1 MNNSFAVPKLTKENY
16 GHWCIRMKALLGS
29 QEAWEI
35 VDKGYDEPEN
45 EGALNQ
51 AQKNNLLKARKQD
64 QQALSIIHMGLDE
77 AMFEKVASATKE
89 KEAWEILQNNFKGV
103 DKVKKVRLQTLR
115 GEFEAL
121 HMKESES
128 VPDYFTRVSSVVNQM
143 KNYGEKIEDA
153 RVNEKILRSLN
164 TKLQLV
170 GISIEE
176 SNDTETM
183 TTDQLMGSLQAYSER
198 LLKKEETE
206 SQVLKTNASV
216 EDKDKLLYSQH
227 TRGRGRGRAN
237 QNFNRG
243 RGRGYVSNRFEGR
256 EQTNQRNWP

>member
-1 MNNSFAVPKLTKENY
+1 M
-16 GHWCIRMKALLGS
+16 
-29 QEAWEI
+29 
-35 VDKGYDEPEN
+35 
-45 EGALNQ
+45 
-51 AQKNNLLKARKQD
+51 
-64 QQALSIIHMGLDE
+64 
-77 AMFEKVASATKE
+77 
-89 KEAWEILQNNFKGV
+89 
-103 DKVKKVRLQTLR
+103 KKVRLQTLR

-121 HMKESES
+121 HMKDTES

-183 TTDQLMGSLQAYSER
+183 TTDQLMGFLQAYLER

-206 SQVLKTNASV
+206 SQVLKSSV
-216 EDKDKLLYSQH
+216 SMEEKDKVLYTRYTRGRVRGRTNQNF
-227 TRGRGRGRAN
+227 TRGRGRGPGSNRYEEKVQTN
-237 QNFNRG
+237 QQNWRGQG
-243 RGRGYVSNRFEGR
+243 RGRSRGGRSTHGRGSRSNECYNYGKFGHFAKDCWFNKKVEENANLVETE
-256 EQTNQRNWP
+256 EQQNNGVC

>member
-1 MNNSFAVPKLTKENY
+1 
-16 GHWCIRMKALLGS
+16 MK
-29 QEAWEI
+29 
-35 VDKGYDEPEN
+35 D
-45 EGALNQ
+45 
-51 AQKNNLLKARKQD
+51 
-64 QQALSIIHMGLDE
+64 
-77 AMFEKVASATKE
+77 T
-89 KEAWEILQNNFKGV
+89 
-103 DKVKKVRLQTLR
+103 
-115 GEFEAL
+115 
-121 HMKESES
+121 ES
-128 VPDYFTRVSSVVNQM
+128 VPDYFTRVCSVVNQM
-143 KNYGEKIEDA
+143 KNYGEKIEDS

-183 TTDQLMGSLQAYSER
+183 TTHQLMGSLQAYSER

-227 TRGRGRGRAN
+227 TRGRGRGHAN

-256 EQTNQRNWP
+256 EQTNQPNWRGQGRGRSRGISF

>member
-1 MNNSFAVPKLTKENY
+1 M
-16 GHWCIRMKALLGS
+16 
-29 QEAWEI
+29 
-35 VDKGYDEPEN
+35 
-45 EGALNQ
+45 NQ
-51 AQKNNLLKARKQD
+51 AQKNALAKIRKQD
-64 QQALSIIHMGLDE
+64 QQDLSIIHMGLD
-77 AMFEKVASATKE
+77 ADMFEKVASTTKS

-115 GEFEAL
+115 GEFESL
-121 HMKESES
+121 HMKETES
-128 VPDYFTRVSSVVNQM
+128 VPDYFTRVSSTINQM
-143 KNYGEKIEDA
+143 KNYGEKLIES

-198 LLKKEETE
+198 LLKKEEVD

-216 EDKDKLLYSQH
+216 EDKEKLLYSQN
-227 TRGRGRGRAN
+227 TRGRCRGRKSK
-237 QNFNRG
+237 F
-243 RGRGYVSNRFEGR
+243 
-256 EQTNQRNWP
+256 